1 MGKHS
6 EVFVAFDVAKRKH
19 AVAVAEGGRTGE
31 VRFLG
36 DVENSPLPIER
47 TIKRLAE
54 RYERLHVCFE
64 AGPTGYGLYRQIQAL
79 GHDCMVV
86 APALIPKRAGER
98 IKTNRR
104 DAVTLARLHRAGE
117 LTGVWAPEEAH
128 EAVRD
133 LVRARE
139 AAADELRRKRQQ
151 LLSFLLRHSRIYS
164 GGGHWTL
171 AHRRWLAHQKFD
183 HAAQQI
189 VFQEGIDAIED
200 ALQRLRR
207 LEKQLALIVPEWSMA
222 PVVEAYQAMRGASF
236 LVAVTFAA
244 EIGDVRRFDTP
255 RQLMSFLG
263 LVPAESSTGD
273 TIRRKGLTLAGN
285 RRARRALVE
294 AAWTYRYPARVSDTL
309 RARLEGL
316 TGRRKSDYAPVTAV
330 SARQARSFQSSWPR
344 LLARWLRSCGPSG
357 GRSRPGKGGR
367 SLQPL
372 PRAGSGARRWGT
384 PVASYV
390 AGLAP
395 DARPLDRGKPR
406 DENTEGG
413 NQPADKSLINRR
425 LSLRSQLC
433 AAKAFLPTAYTPTG
447 RSTAPSLLT
456 ANIRD

>member
-1 MGKHS
+1 
-6 EVFVAFDVAKRKH
+6 
-19 AVAVAEGGRTGE
+19 
-31 VRFLG
+31 
-36 DVENSPLPIER
+36 
-47 TIKRLAE
+47 
-54 RYERLHVCFE
+54 
-64 AGPTGYGLYRQIQAL
+64 
-79 GHDCMVV
+79 MVV
-86 APALIPKRAGER
+86 APALIPKRSGER

-117 LTGVWAPEEAH
+117 LTGVWAPDAAH

-139 AAADELRRKRQQ
+139 AAADDLRRKRQQ

-171 AHRRWLAHQKFD
+171 AHRRWLAGQKFE

-207 LEKQLALIVPEWSMA
+207 LEKQLAVIVPEWSMA

-244 EIGDVRRFDTP
+244 EIGDARRFDTP

-294 AAWTYRYPARVSDTL
+294 AAWTYRYPARVSETL
-309 RARLEGL
+309 RTRLEGL
-316 TGRRKSDYAPVTAV
+316 PKGVRDIAWKAQVRLVRPLSPARRHGQEAAHRRSGDRSRGSRVPVGHRT
-330 SARQARSFQSSWPR
+330 
-344 LLARWLRSCGPSG
+344 G
-357 GRSRPGKGGR
+357 GRASSVAQASFSRCPEPG
-367 SLQPL
+367 
-372 PRAGSGARRWGT
+372 AEHERWGT
-384 PVASYV
+384 PVARLV
-390 AGLAP
+390 AELTP
-395 DARPLDRGKPR
+395 DARPLDLRKAPR
-406 DENTEGG
+406 
-413 NQPADKSLINRR
+413 RR
-425 LSLRSQLC
+425 H
-433 AAKAFLPTAYTPTG
+433 G
-447 RSTAPSLLT
+447 R
-456 ANIRD
+456 R